1 MTEHEEK
8 DQEEGLVHIEGCSE
22 DDLRA
27 VAMPGQIVF
36 RLQNYDIWALNSDSF
51 IFGIGHMGYRENLQL
66 ILENID
72 FRH

>member
-36 RLQNYDIWALNSDSF
+36 RL
-51 IFGIGHMGYRENLQL
+51 
-66 ILENID
+66 
-72 FRH
+72 